1 MSFNIVRNDI
11 TKVYA
16 DAIVNTAN
24 PKPVYAGGTDAA
36 VYVAAGAE
44 ALLKERQKIGDI
56 AVGHAAV
63 TPAFALNAKYIIHT
77 VGPEWTGGDNGEKE
91 AVKSCYERSLKLAK
105 ELGCES
111 IAFPLIATGV
121 YGFPKDE
128 ALKIAV
134 SVFSEYLLQEDMEIT
149 LVVFDRESFVLSDK
163 VFSDVDE
170 YIDDNYVCEALEAEY
185 ESDRR
190 EKDAPSVRQD
200 IMEAPKAAFMASED
214 SSKGRIN
221 NLLGVLGRLG
231 RKKESLP
238 WSDEGAKTSSKNAG
252 RYSYEA
258 DADVSYLSEDAAEC
272 EVAAEPLAEDKAP
285 SALKEAEC
293 SPAPVADRIRE
304 SAARQKSP
312 SEAYCGNA
320 MPESTVGKLGKARS
334 LDDLMANVSE
344 TWQESLFRLIDEKG
358 YTDTEVYK
366 RANVDRKLF
375 SKIRSNADYQPK
387 KITAVAF
394 ALALNLNLDE
404 TKDLIGRAGYALSPS
419 SRFDLIIEYFI
430 ENGVYDTYT
439 INLALFEHDQPL
451 IGV

>member
-36 VYVAAGAE
+36 VYAAAGAE

-77 VGPEWTGGDNGEKE
+77 VGPEWTGGDNGERE
-91 AVKSCYERSLKLAK
+91 AVKSCYESSLKLAK

-170 YIDDNYVCEALEAEY
+170 YIDDNYVCEALEDEY
-185 ESDRR
+185 EADRR

-221 NLLGVLGRLG
+221 NLFGVLGRLG
-231 RKKESLP
+231 RKKESFP
-238 WSDEGAKTSSKNAG
+238 
-252 RYSYEA
+252 
-258 DADVSYLSEDAAEC
+258 C
-272 EVAAEPLAEDKAP
+272 
-285 SALKEAEC
+285 
-293 SPAPVADRIRE
+293 
-304 SAARQKSP
+304 Q
-312 SEAYCGNA
+312 
-320 MPESTVGKLGKARS
+320 
-334 LDDLMANVSE
+334 
-344 TWQESLFRLIDEKG
+344 
-358 YTDTEVYK
+358 
-366 RANVDRKLF
+366 
-375 SKIRSNADYQPK
+375 
-387 KITAVAF
+387 
-394 ALALNLNLDE
+394 
-404 TKDLIGRAGYALSPS
+404 
-419 SRFDLIIEYFI
+419 
-430 ENGVYDTYT
+430 
-439 INLALFEHDQPL
+439 
-451 IGV
+451 

>member
-1 MSFNIVRNDI
+1 MSFKIVRNDI
-11 TKVYA
+11 TKVSA

-36 VYVAAGAE
+36 VYAAAGAGD
-44 ALLKERQKIGDI
+44 LLKERQKIGDI

-63 TPAFALNAKYIIHT
+63 TPAFALDAKYIIHT
-77 VGPEWTGGDNGEKE
+77 VGPEWTGGENGERE
-91 AVKSCYERSLKLAK
+91 AVKNCYETSLKLAK

-134 SVFSEYLLQEDMEIT
+134 SAFSEYLLQEDMEIT

-163 VFSDVDE
+163 VFSGVDE
-170 YIDDNYVCEALEAEY
+170 YIDDNYVCEALDDEY
-185 ESDRR
+185 EADRS
-190 EKDAPSVRQD
+190 EKNASFVRPD
-200 IMEAPKAAFMASED
+200 IMEVPQDAFMASAD

-221 NLLGVLGRLG
+221 NLFGMLGKIG
-231 RKKESLP
+231 RKRESFP
-238 WSDEGAKTSSKNAG
+238 SSSEGAETASRNAG
-252 RYSYEA
+252 DHGCEA
-258 DADVSYLSEDAAEC
+258 GAAVSYLTEDAAER
-272 EVAAEPLAEDKAP
+272 EAPSEDLAEDKA
-285 SALKEAEC
+285 L
-293 SPAPVADRIRE
+293 
-304 SAARQKSP
+304 

-320 MPESTVGKLGKARS
+320 MPEAISGKPGKARS